1 MFVRLALVV
10 WFLYASS
17 VIGLNTSC
25 CDFYHLKRQNGELW
39 TCGNCLPG
47 YHFVDDCEFNGGSA
61 KCSPCPYGYF
71 MEARNVFR
79 ACRKCK
85 RSCPYNTIINF
96 HCTSTSDLKC
106 GCTNDRYLDKDVCVT
121 KTKCQPGYGV
131 DGTTYEGNTKCVK
144 CPEGTISENNSYE
157 EKCMPDTDD
166 CRSLPCVNNGTC
178 TDLVNDFI
186 CTCPKGFSGR
196 RCEHDSDDCVPMP
209 CMNNGTCTDL
219 VNDFKCTCQ
228 TGFSG
233 GRCEHDT
240 DDCNPMPCMN
250 NGTCTDLVDDFK
262 CTCPGGI
269 FGRRCELA
277 TRCDTQ
283 PCQNGG
289 RCVPEGILHLCDCQ
303 DGFKGKNCEDT
314 IPSSSKLLIM
324 SIVLGVILCA
334 SVLVNV
340 VMLAWRFKRIWSSAH
355 ASKKED
361 RKKTTSTVQDSSAID
376 SHKEDD
382 ELEGNPDSSQEQ
394 PSENDPLLDGKNKA
408 SPGKNTSSNGSH
420 KKGDKLEDKS
430 NSSSPRQETSNGRTK
445 TNNHPEGKVI
455 PTGGQRQPSETDH
468 HLGEK
473 QINAGENNQ
482 HTDSN
487 LTNNEANGQEEKEKQ
502 TNAGENNQHTGS
514 DNLIISLANGQ
525 EEKGDTSDAPA
536 LNNSNGTFQ
545 SVNEQKQGQY

>member
-157 EKCMPDTDD
+157 EKCMP
-166 CRSLPCVNNGTC
+166 
-178 TDLVNDFI
+178 
-186 CTCPKGFSGR
+186 
-196 RCEHDSDDCVPMP
+196 
-209 CMNNGTCTDL
+209 
-219 VNDFKCTCQ
+219 
-228 TGFSG
+228 
-233 GRCEHDT
+233 DT

-420 KKGDKLEDKS
+420 KKGDKLEDIASQSPGGRDSIRPNRGSTVPDYKDGDKS